1 MNLYQKGLLAFAV
14 VILIAVLTVAF
25 LVGQRAESNFRSY
38 NTLYSNRAQTLAQTF
53 AAYYTEHG
61 SWDDL
66 QAQMET
72 LVSMPGR
79 RQGRGGTTGGSPM
92 SGGIAMWDF
101 RVADVDGRII
111 ADSDGAS
118 SGKLST
124 AERQQALPIRDGE
137 AIVGY
142 LLPGREALGAALLD
156 EPAQRYLNQLRGA
169 LLIGGLVAF
178 AAALLLAGLLTRGI
192 VAPVRR
198 LTQVAQAVAAGD
210 LDARAPVQGHDEIAG
225 LAHTFNTMSASL
237 QRAEQAR
244 RAQTADIA
252 HELRNPL
259 SVLQGTLEALA
270 DGVYEPTPD
279 NIEPALDQVRT
290 LNRLV
295 GDLRTLALADAGE
308 LHLERQPVDMGALLE
323 HAAEAYRE
331 VLADHGL
338 TLDYTPASA
347 PLAVYADYERLTQV
361 VGNVLSNAARYVP
374 AGGRV
379 QMTAQAAQNGV
390 EVAIADNGPGVPE
403 ADLPHIFERFWRGDP
418 SRSRTTGGS
427 GLGLAIARH
436 IILAHGGHIWAT
448 PMPGGGLT
456 VAFWLPGLES
466 TDVSHDRE
474 LAKSQYLLN

>member
-14 VILIAVLTVAF
+14 VILIAVLTVAL
-25 LVGQRAESNFRSY
+25 LVGQRAENEFRSY
-38 NTLYSNRAQTLAQTF
+38 NTLYSNRAQILAQTI
-53 AAYYTEHG
+53 ADYYTERG
-61 SWDDL
+61 SWDGL

-72 LVSMPGR
+72 LMAMPGR
-79 RQGRGGTTGGSPM
+79 RQGRGGTTGGSTM
-92 SGGIAMWDF
+92 SGGMVMWDF
-101 RVADVDGRII
+101 RVADADGRVI
-111 ADSDGAS
+111 ADSDAS
-118 SGKLST
+118 PSGKLST
-124 AERQQALPIRDGE
+124 AERQQALPIREGE
-137 AIVGY
+137 TIVGY

-156 EPAQRYLNQLRGA
+156 EPAQRYLDQLRGA
-169 LLIGGLVAF
+169 LLVGGLVAF
-178 AAALLLAGLLTRGI
+178 AAALLLAGVLTRGI

-198 LTQVAQAVAAGD
+198 LTQAAQSVAAGN
-210 LDARAPVQGHDEIAG
+210 LDTRAPVQGRDEIAE
-225 LAHTFNTMSASL
+225 LSHTFNTMSASL

-308 LHLERQPVDMGALLE
+308 LRLECQPVDMVALLE

-338 TLDYTPASA
+338 TLVYTPA
-347 PLAVYADYERLTQV
+347 PHRLIVHADYERLTQV
-361 VGNVLSNAARYVP
+361 VGNILSNAARYVP
-374 AGGRV
+374 GGGRV
-379 QMTAQAAQNGV
+379 QIATQAAQNGV
-390 EVAIADNGPGVPE
+390 EVAIADNGPGVSE
-403 ADLPHIFERFWRGDP
+403 ADLPRIFERFWRGDP

-436 IILAHGGHIWAT
+436 IIVAHGGRIWAAPT
-448 PMPGGGLT
+448 PGGGLT
-456 VAFWLPGLES
+456 VTFWLPEG
-466 TDVSHDRE
+466 RG
-474 LAKSQYLLN
+474 

>member
-14 VILIAVLTVAF
+14 VILIAVLTVAL
-25 LVGQRAESNFRSY
+25 LVGQRAENEFRSY
-38 NTLYSNRAQTLAQTF
+38 NILYSNRAQTLAQAF
-53 AAYYTEHG
+53 AAYYAEHG
-61 SWDDL
+61 SWDGL

-72 LVSMPGR
+72 LAPMPGR
-79 RQGRGGTTGGSPM
+79 RQGRGGMTGGNTM
-92 SGGIAMWDF
+92 SGGMAMWDF
-101 RVADVDGRII
+101 RVADADGRVI
-111 ADSDGAS
+111 ADSAAPPT
-118 SGKLST
+118 GKFT
-124 AERQQALPIRDGE
+124 AAERQQALPIRDGE

-156 EPAQRYLNQLRGA
+156 EPARRYLDQLRGA
-169 LLIGGLVAF
+169 LLVGGLVAF
-178 AAALLLAGLLTRGI
+178 AAALLLAGILTRGI
-192 VAPVRR
+192 VAPLRR
-198 LTQVAQAVAAGD
+198 LTQATQAIATGK
-210 LDARAPVQGHDEIAG
+210 LDARAPVQGHDEIAE
-225 LAHTFNTMSASL
+225 LSQTFNAMSASL

-308 LHLERQPVDMGALLE
+308 LRLEQQPIDVNALLE

-338 TLDYTPASA
+338 TLDYVSASHHFTIH
-347 PLAVYADYERLTQV
+347 ADYERLTQV
-361 VGNVLSNAARYVP
+361 VGNILSNAARYVP
-374 AGGRV
+374 AGGHV
-379 QMTAQAAQNGV
+379 EITAQAMQNGV
-390 EVAIADNGPGVPE
+390 EVTIADNGPGVP
-403 ADLPHIFERFWRGDP
+403 DTDRRHIFERFWRGDP

-436 IILAHGGHIWAT
+436 IILAHGGRIWAAPT
-448 PMPGGGLT
+448 PGGGLT
-456 VAFWLPGLES
+456 VAFWLPGSGS
-466 TDVSHDRE
+466 TD
-474 LAKSQYLLN
+474 

>member
-14 VILIAVLTVAF
+14 VILIAVLTVA
-25 LVGQRAESNFRSY
+25 LIVGLRAENEFRSY
-38 NTLYSNRAQTLAQTF
+38 NVLYSNRAQTLAQTLT
-53 AAYYTEHG
+53 AYYAEHG

-72 LVSMPGR
+72 LAPMPGR
-79 RQGRGGTTGGSPM
+79 RQGRGGATGGNTM
-92 SGGIAMWDF
+92 SGGMAMWDF
-101 RVADVDGRII
+101 RVADADGRVI
-111 ADSDGAS
+111 ADSAAS
-118 SGKLST
+118 PSGKLST
-124 AERQQALPIRDGE
+124 AERQQALPLRNGE
-137 AIVGY
+137 QIVGY

-156 EPAQRYLNQLRGA
+156 EPAQRYLDQLRGA
-169 LLIGGLVAF
+169 LLVGGLVAF
-178 AAALLLAGLLTRGI
+178 AAALLLAGVLTRGI

-198 LTQVAQAVAAGD
+198 LTQAAQAVEAGN
-210 LDARAPVQGHDEIAG
+210 LNTRAPVQGHDEIAE
-225 LAHTFNTMSASL
+225 LSHTFNAMSASL

-308 LHLERQPVDMGALLE
+308 LRLERQPVDAGALLA

-338 TLDYTPASA
+338 TLDYIPAPH
-347 PLAVYADYERLTQV
+347 PLTIHADYERLTQV
-361 VGNVLSNAARYVP
+361 VGNILSNAARYVP

-379 QMTAQAAQNGV
+379 QMTARAVQDGV
-390 EVAIADNGPGVPE
+390 EVAIADNAVQ
-403 ADLPHIFERFWRGDP
+403 
-418 SRSRTTGGS
+418 
-427 GLGLAIARH
+427 LGEVELVFQ
-436 IILAHGGHIWAT
+436 GHIGNSAHNAL
-448 PMPGGGLT
+448 GN
-456 VAFWLPGLES
+456 S
-466 TDVSHDRE
+466 
-474 LAKSQYLLN
+474 KS